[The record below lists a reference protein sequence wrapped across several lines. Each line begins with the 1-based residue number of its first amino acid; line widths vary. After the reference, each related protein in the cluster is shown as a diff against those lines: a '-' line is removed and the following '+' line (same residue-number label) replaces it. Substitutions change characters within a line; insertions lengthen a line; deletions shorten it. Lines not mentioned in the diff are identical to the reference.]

1 MQIFLCIAPN
11 WVNPWLKSFK
21 SKTIARYRPTCHTSI
36 WAITGCGSYSEFTYF
51 QIPELPDRIY
61 PMTTRRQTANDDTLF
76 WTLKVLQENPG
87 VSQRTLAKEVG
98 INVSTINFCLK
109 ALVEKGWIKMGNF
122 SKNPDKL
129 SYAYLLTPTG
139 VAEKAVLTRRF
150 LHRKMAEYE
159 KLRGE
164 IEALQLEAEQATS
177 SLANESG
184 STK

>member
-1 MQIFLCIAPN
+1 
-11 WVNPWLKSFK
+11 
-21 SKTIARYRPTCHTSI
+21 
-36 WAITGCGSYSEFTYF
+36 
-51 QIPELPDRIY
+51 
-61 PMTTRRQTANDDTLF
+61 MTTRRQTATDDTLF

-87 VSQRTLAKEVG
+87 VTQRTLAKEVG

-150 LHRKMAEYE
+150 LQRKMAEYE

-177 SLANESG
+177 PLANESG

>member
-1 MQIFLCIAPN
+1 MTTFPHN
-11 WVNPWLKSFK
+11 
-21 SKTIARYRPTCHTSI
+21 
-36 WAITGCGSYSEFTYF
+36 SE
-51 QIPELPDRIY
+51 ESRIY

-87 VSQRTLAKEVG
+87 VTQRTLAKEVG

-139 VAEKAVLTRRF
+139 VAEKAALTKRF
-150 LHRKMAEYE
+150 LQRKMTEYE

-164 IEALQLEAEQATS
+164 IEALQREAGLS
-177 SLANESG
+177 SPTTTANSG
-184 STK
+184 S

>member
-1 MQIFLCIAPN
+1 
-11 WVNPWLKSFK
+11 
-21 SKTIARYRPTCHTSI
+21 
-36 WAITGCGSYSEFTYF
+36 
-51 QIPELPDRIY
+51 
-61 PMTTRRQTANDDTLF
+61 MTTRRHTANDDTLF
-76 WTLKVLQENPG
+76 WTLKVLQENAG

-98 INVSTINFCLK
+98 INVSTINFNFCLK

-150 LHRKMAEYE
+150 LQRKMAEYE

-164 IEALQLEAEQATS
+164 IEALQLEADQFEKT
-177 SLANESG
+177 G
-184 STK
+184 SCPILQMPAFND

>member
-1 MQIFLCIAPN
+1 
-11 WVNPWLKSFK
+11 
-21 SKTIARYRPTCHTSI
+21 
-36 WAITGCGSYSEFTYF
+36 
-51 QIPELPDRIY
+51 
-61 PMTTRRQTANDDTLF
+61 MTTRRQTANDDTLF

-87 VSQRTLAKEVG
+87 VSQRTIAKEVG

-150 LHRKMAEYE
+150 LQRKMAEYE

-164 IEALQLEAEQATS
+164 IEALQREANLSSPAEQAKS
-177 SLANESG
+177 NP
-184 STK
+184 